1 MRAIRKVRITPI
13 QAPRPIISLVLVQ
26 RKSLKMSPHRRKIVR
41 RRNEPILITSILWF
55 ISPACWSLKETIITS
70 FDEKEWKRNRQK
82 IFYAFIFQ
90 YALVVVGVWSS
101 DYLKSYSLPTR
112 LFTDS
117 SAFSGFPFFFYHLVK
132 FYTFFSL
139 NIFSRFNSECRL
151 LPSSRKIIFSTC
163 RCLFIVEKSIGFYIF
178 RIWKISVLWALQ
190 GFPYSGHAD
199 SPWY

>member
-82 IFYAFIFQ
+82 IFYAFCLHFPVRFGGGRRVIEWLLKILFSSHKIIYWFFRFQ
-90 YALVVVGVWSS
+90 WL
-101 DYLKSYSLPTR
+101 
-112 LFTDS
+112 
-117 SAFSGFPFFFYHLVK
+117 PFFF
-132 FYTFFSL
+132 
-139 NIFSRFNSECRL
+139 
-151 LPSSRKIIFSTC
+151 LPSREVLH
-163 RCLFIVEKSIGFYIF
+163 LFLS
-178 RIWKISVLWALQ
+178 
-190 GFPYSGHAD
+190 
-199 SPWY
+199 